1 MSRVCSAAM
10 LAALSGQSIA
20 IRSVCKS
27 PYDLMISCVHRAHL
41 VISITLSLPTTFP
54 SLLLIRLTGR
64 RHSSCSLILSSLGA
78 CTGPGPAPSAVLQ
91 VRAATAT
98 ALGRGYVWV
107 IWSSGTLSRMREPA
121 VPGHSDLGDRVLTP
135 SV

>member
-1 MSRVCSAAM
+1 MSRVCLAAM

-20 IRSVCKS
+20 IRSVCKC
-27 PYDLMISCVHRAHL
+27 PYGLMISCVHSACL

-54 SLLLIRLTGR
+54 PQLLIRRTGR
-64 RHSSCSLILSSLGA
+64 WHSNYSLILSSLGA

-98 ALGRGYVWV
+98 ALGTRLCLGNL
-107 IWSSGTLSRMREPA
+107 GLRDTKQDAEPA